1 MSAGLVVALVDPGTL
16 VARDVRA
23 VLSER
28 ALPVKTLHLF
38 HTAGGGSG
46 FLSRDEDE
54 AAYVAPLEPDSLETC
69 QVAFLCGA
77 RAAAARFLSRRT
89 DRRCLVLDLSG
100 LTEGGDFAT
109 VDAPLPAGDV
119 FLLHDPTALV
129 LARCLR
135 ALAPLGEVRHAA
147 AVVDRPCSELGKDA
161 LDELFQQAISLA
173 SFRSL
178 PKKTL
183 HGQLAFNVLQ
193 PPDSAEF
200 ERRVR
205 ADVARLLGG
214 GPPLSV
220 LSSRAG
226 VFHGHLVRLVVSLSG
241 AAPPAAALL
250 GALTSSAEPFSSASG
265 SGQGP
270 VECAGRDDVLVLRAE
285 SEGTELRLALA
296 FDHLRGPGAVEAVRL
311 AERAV
316 AERGLLAEA

>member
-1 MSAGLVVALVDPGTL
+1 
-16 VARDVRA
+16 
-23 VLSER
+23 
-28 ALPVKTLHLF
+28 
-38 HTAGGGSG
+38 
-46 FLSRDEDE
+46 
-54 AAYVAPLEPDSLETC
+54 
-69 QVAFLCGA
+69 
-77 RAAAARFLSRRT
+77 
-89 DRRCLVLDLSG
+89 
-100 LTEGGDFAT
+100 
-109 VDAPLPAGDV
+109 AGDV

-226 VFHGHLVRLVVSLSG
+226 VFHGHLVRLVVSLTE